1 MEYSKIVKKECPMC
15 GKTYFVKL
23 TEVEYDQY
31 KKYIAYGSLIQN
43 APSNTSPTVRE
54 FLKTGYC
61 PECQELLFGK
71 CEQKE
76 LFFSYDDI
84 REDVVKEFCEKHEN
98 ILDALMSDEADVL
111 TEEEW
116 LLLMYE
122 F

>member
-1 MEYSKIVKKECPMC
+1 MEYSKIVKKDCPMC

-43 APSNTSPTVRE
+43 ALSNTSPTVRE

-61 PECQELLFGK
+61 PDCQKLLFGK

-84 REDVVKEFCEKHEN
+84 REDVTKEFCERHEN
-98 ILDALMSDEADVL
+98 ILDALTSDDADVL

>member
-1 MEYSKIVKKECPMC
+1 MEYRKIIRRECPMC
-15 GKTYFVKL
+15 RKTHFAKI
-23 TEVEYDQY
+23 TEDEYDQY
-31 KKYIAYGSLIQN
+31 KRYVTRKCLIQN
-43 APSNTSPTVRE
+43 IMPNTSPTVRE

-61 PECQELLFGK
+61 PDCQELLFGK
-71 CEQKE
+71 SEQKE

-84 REDVVKEFCEKHEN
+84 REDVIKEFCEKHEN
-98 ILDALMSDEADVL
+98 ILNALISDEVDVL

>member
-43 APSNTSPTVRE
+43 ALSNTSPTVRE
-54 FLKTGYC
+54 FLKTGY
-61 PECQELLFGK
+61 GK

-84 REDVVKEFCEKHEN
+84 REDVTKEFCERHEN
-98 ILDALMSDEADVL
+98 ILDALTSDDADVL

>member
-1 MEYSKIVKKECPMC
+1 MKYSKIVKKECPMC
-15 GKTYFVKL
+15 GKTHFVKL
-23 TEVEYDQY
+23 TEVGYDQY

-43 APSNTSPTVRE
+43 ALSNTSPTVRE
-54 FLKTGYC
+54 FLKTGCC

-71 CEQKE
+71 SEQKE

-84 REDVVKEFCEKHEN
+84 REDVIKEFCEKHEN

>member
-1 MEYSKIVKKECPMC
+1 MC
-15 GKTYFVKL
+15 GKTHFVKL

-43 APSNTSPTVRE
+43 ALSNASPTVRE

-61 PECQELLFGK
+61 PDCQKLLFGK

-84 REDVVKEFCEKHEN
+84 REDVTKEFCERHEN
-98 ILDALMSDEADVL
+98 ILDALTSDDADVL

>member
-1 MEYSKIVKKECPMC
+1 MKYSKIVKKECPMC
-15 GKTYFVKL
+15 GEIHFVKL
-23 TEVEYDQY
+23 TDVEYDQY
-31 KKYIAYGSLIQN
+31 KKYIVYGSLIQN
-43 APSNTSPTVRE
+43 VFPNISPTVRE
-54 FLKTGYC
+54 FLKTGCC
-61 PECQELLFGK
+61 PECQELLFEK

-84 REDVVKEFCEKHEN
+84 REDVVEEFCERHEN
-98 ILDALMSDEADVL
+98 ILNALTSDDADVL

>member
-43 APSNTSPTVRE
+43 ALSNTSPTVRE

-61 PECQELLFGK
+61 PGCQELLFGK
-71 CEQKE
+71 SE
-76 LFFSYDDI
+76 
-84 REDVVKEFCEKHEN
+84 
-98 ILDALMSDEADVL
+98 
-111 TEEEW
+111 
-116 LLLMYE
+116 
-122 F
+122 

>member
-1 MEYSKIVKKECPMC
+1 MKYSKIVKKECPMC
-15 GKTYFVKL
+15 GKTHFVKL

-43 APSNTSPTVRE
+43 ALSNTSPTVRE

-61 PECQELLFGK
+61 PECQELLFGES
-71 CEQKE
+71 EQKE
-76 LFFSYDDI
+76 LFFSYNDI
-84 REDVVKEFCEKHEN
+84 REDIIKEFCERHEN
-98 ILDALMSDEADVL
+98 ILNALTSDDADVL

-116 LLLMYE
+116 PLLMYE